1 MARKAPTAEQKDKAQ
16 ERREAF
22 KRLAKTVADMPEDAR
37 LALSMKIGIV
47 TIEGRPLSPFNSCLL
62 MQQMSTVTVVGGFKQ
77 WLAAGRCVK
86 KGEHGMGIWVPS
98 GKSTAAV
105 EPRAETEPTTA
116 GKSKQTFIMGTVF
129 DISQTQPLEQAPAE
143 TPAAPTIP
151 PQTDDDNDPDD
162 TPLETPRSREPS
174 LFD

>member
-1 MARKAPTAEQKDKAQ
+1 MARKAPTAEQKEKAQ

-37 LALSMKIGIV
+37 LALSMRIGIV

-62 MQQMSTVTVVGGFKQ
+62 VQQMNTVTVVGGFKQ
-77 WLAAGRCVK
+77 WLAAGRCVQ
-86 KGEHGMGIWVPS
+86 KGQHGMGIWVP
-98 GKSTAAV
+98 TAG
-105 EPRAETEPTTA
+105 RKQKAEAEAQPGEETTA
-116 GKSKQTFIMGTVF
+116 RQSFVMGTVF
-129 DISQTQPLEQAPAE
+129 DISQTAPIEQAPAE
-143 TPAAPTIP
+143 TPAAPSLP

>member
-1 MARKAPTAEQKDKAQ
+1 MARKAPTAEQKEKAQ

-22 KRLAKTVADMPEDAR
+22 KALAKTVADMPEDAR
-37 LALSMKIGIV
+37 LALSMRIGIV

-62 MQQMSTVTVVGGFKQ
+62 VQQMQTVTVVGGFKQ
-77 WLAAGRCVK
+77 WLAAGRCVM
-86 KGEHGMGIWVPS
+86 KGQHGMGIWIP
-98 GKSTAAV
+98 
-105 EPRAETEPTTA
+105 TA
-116 GKSKQTFIMGTVF
+116 GKKAKETDQSTGEEGEARKSSFIMGTVF
-129 DISQTQPLEQAPAE
+129 DISQTAPLEQAPAE
-143 TPAAPTIP
+143 TPAAPSLP